1 MERPPEE
8 FFTVTLTVRLSS
20 CFGPLLVRYVVAP
33 VSDVPRLWYSYGVNR
48 YAVETVWLHA
58 TSLFQPMFTTG
69 EPIRLAP
76 ATS

>member
-1 MERPPEE
+1 MGAAQRCGS
-8 FFTVTLTVRLSS
+8 V
-20 CFGPLLVRYVVAP
+20 
-33 VSDVPRLWYSYGVNR
+33 WYSYGVNR

-76 ATS
+76 ATSYCPGIVSCCWVNR